1 VNRVF
6 KERIIPK
13 EAIGFVQW
21 ERSTFRPVRLPPI
34 AEPFYVG
41 AKAVNGGEN
50 SSFRPTWRFS
60 KRLNEHRHD
69 NEPDTRRESPDTVR
83 LFFETPLKNRSGLLT
98 TVSPT
103 ITSFECI
110 CRIAD
115 IGVKGR
121 YEEAFSSAVSL
132 LAASGPSLIKFVELY
147 NRQFLQLPTDNL
159 DIVISAIGRA
169 DGVETSRRFS
179 LIERFLR
186 VRSEPTIL
194 ESCVDAIGGLAQR
207 YLGVR
212 ERARSVLIE
221 ICVQTAGK
229 NGAISSLAEEI
240 LGEDWNPVRDFAT
253 APV

>member
-1 VNRVF
+1 VF
-6 KERIIPK
+6 KERVVPQ
-13 EAIGFVQW
+13 EFVEFRQW
-21 ERSTFRPVRLPPI
+21 ERSVFRPVRLPPV
-34 AEPFYVG
+34 AEPFFVG
-41 AKAVNGGEN
+41 AKAVNGGEQ

-60 KRLNEHRHD
+60 KRLHEHRHD
-69 NEPDTRRESPDTVR
+69 DAPDARRESPDAVR
-83 LFFETPLKNRSGLLT
+83 TFFETPLKNRSALLT

-132 LAASGPSLIKFVELY
+132 LAAGGASLIKFVELY
-147 NRQFLQLPTDNL
+147 NRQFVQLPTDNL

-169 DGVETSRRFS
+169 DGVETSRRFT

-194 ESCVDAIGGLAQR
+194 ESCIDAIGGLAQR

-229 NGAISSLAEEI
+229 NGAIANLAEEI
-240 LGEDWNPVRDFAT
+240 LNEDWNPVRDFAA
-253 APV
+253 API